1 MHPSHRSTQIALPP
15 AVSVTKDLLK
25 SLIANED
32 NELSSNIQ
40 TVAEVLL
47 ESGDLENFSDQ
58 TSDLFVKFL
67 TQLSVE
73 SSIIITLLGLI
84 SKFNRKFPR
93 LVLDKVFSLLVD
105 SIQDDDVLVSKMCLR
120 VFACLTSCKI
130 LEIETLL
137 VLLSPI
143 LSTAQRSVDPDGR
156 LDPQAQ
162 VACYLLA
169 STIPWCVLKLNEN
182 EIGLTF
188 LKDLNS
194 LFDTILSH
202 YRSPYNVGEANAI
215 FYLDINQESDQDNIP
230 SSLSST
236 DMCSDAVKLTSE
248 LAKCL
253 CLLSIESVG
262 KRIEDIDISLV
273 TVQGSLTMPWMNI
286 MDSFDAEPKV
296 TGENPSSE
304 EEGQAFYMT
313 LDPDFVSKYSLLVN
327 SGAALGSKSHL
338 DGVKSII
345 DYAKL
350 GKVDQGAHAKNLT
363 PAIATTGWLTA
374 SFKIYDRETLPNS
387 EGFFNLSTYQK
398 IVCAEYVKVYIYHF
412 LN

>member
-1 MHPSHRSTQIALPP
+1 
-15 AVSVTKDLLK
+15 
-25 SLIANED
+25 
-32 NELSSNIQ
+32 
-40 TVAEVLL
+40 
-47 ESGDLENFSDQ
+47 
-58 TSDLFVKFL
+58 
-67 TQLSVE
+67 
-73 SSIIITLLGLI
+73 
-84 SKFNRKFPR
+84 
-93 LVLDKVFSLLVD
+93 
-105 SIQDDDVLVSKMCLR
+105 
-120 VFACLTSCKI
+120 
-130 LEIETLL
+130 
-137 VLLSPI
+137 
-143 LSTAQRSVDPDGR
+143 
-156 LDPQAQ
+156 
-162 VACYLLA
+162 
-169 STIPWCVLKLNEN
+169 
-182 EIGLTF
+182 
-188 LKDLNS
+188 
-194 LFDTILSH
+194 
-202 YRSPYNVGEANAI
+202 
-215 FYLDINQESDQDNIP
+215 
-230 SSLSST
+230 
-236 DMCSDAVKLTSE
+236 MCSDAVKLTSE

>member
-1 MHPSHRSTQIALPP
+1 M
-15 AVSVTKDLLK
+15 SVTKDLLK

-32 NELSSNIQ
+32 NELSNNIQ

-73 SSIIITLLGLI
+73 ASIIITLLGLI
-84 SKFNRKFPR
+84 SKFNRKFPK

-130 LEIETLL
+130 LDIETLL

-143 LSTAQRSVDPDGR
+143 LSIAQRSLGSDGR
-156 LDPQAQ
+156 LDPQTQ

-182 EIGLTF
+182 EIGLAF

-194 LFDTILSH
+194 LFDNILSQ

-215 FYLDINQESDQDNIP
+215 FYLNINQESEQDNIP

-236 DMCSDAVKLTSE
+236 DMCSDAVKLTCE

-262 KRIEDIDISLV
+262 KQIEDIDISLV
-273 TVQGSLTMPWMNI
+273 TVQGSLTMPWMSI
-286 MDSFDAEPKV
+286 MDSFHAEPKV
-296 TGENPSSE
+296 TGENPSTSE
-304 EEGQAFYMT
+304 EEELAFYMT

-338 DGVKSII
+338 DGVKPII
-345 DYAKL
+345 NYTKL

-387 EGFFNLSTYQK
+387 EGFFNLSTFQK
-398 IVCAEYVKVYIYHF
+398 IVCAEYVKVLFLLYF
-412 LN
+412 LNQ